1 MNKKIG
7 YCSLLTK
14 ESVTNNKR
22 NKTFTLSYD
31 LEKPL
36 LYSMARITVNGKVFS
51 TDKAIWDTGATIT
64 AFSNQIAEQLN
75 ASALESGISI
85 SASDT
90 GESNIYR
97 ATIELPGGIIF
108 RDTEI
113 WGFPLSDFAADVV
126 IGMDIIF
133 QGKLVVEMQ
142 NGIPIFSFTIV
153 Q

>member
-1 MNKKIG
+1 MRKKIG

-14 ESVTNNKR
+14 ESVVNNKR
-22 NKTFTLSYD
+22 SKTFTLSYD

-36 LYSMARITVNGKVFS
+36 LYSMARITINGRTFS

-64 AFSNQIAEQLN
+64 AFSNRIAESLD
-75 ASALESGISI
+75 ASASESGISI

-90 GESNIYR
+90 SESNIYHG
-97 ATIELPGGIIF
+97 TIELPGGIVF
-108 RDTEI
+108 RNAEI
-113 WGFPLSDFAADVV
+113 WGFPLSDFAADII
-126 IGMDIIF
+126 IGMDIIS

-142 NGIPIFSFTIV
+142 NSIPTFSFTIV